1 MKIKEL
7 FTFEEI
13 QDVIEIGK
21 IQNEKELIEKF
32 VISPNLEFEICD
44 LLDVLKEK
52 RHKSANIIGNY
63 GTGKS
68 HLLAFL
74 SLVLSKPALVKY
86 IQSEKIKEKLANLNR
101 EFVIIKYELPAAQAQ
116 SLARIFFYRVRKQL
130 AENYGIDIRDIKPEA
145 EDKDAKELVE
155 EILNKVKEK
164 HPTKGLLVI
173 FDEFSDFLK
182 QKQAENRNYD
192 LQFYR
197 QLGECSNTM
206 DFMFI
211 ASMQEYIFS
220 DPRYVDQAES
230 IARTQQ
236 RYKDVRITNESV
248 EEMIAQRVV
257 GKSSNQILD
266 LKKKF
271 KDIEKLFSNLVAEE
285 DKYVKLFPVH
295 PYVIEVFSKL
305 PYYEKRGIIQ
315 FLSKAIKGI
324 LDKDFPVFVTYDL
337 IYDDINRVLT
347 IKNNPDVRPVADAV
361 DTLKT
366 KIDLLDPKLRDTA
379 LKLVKALAILH
390 LSRASS
396 KNGATAQELANTL
409 FIIPSNNI
417 LSPVDDIERIMEKL
431 RAVSD
436 GQFINRSKD
445 GVYHLDLQ
453 KTQDYDV
460 MIENK
465 VKNMNDLKYIN
476 EKFVENFLLNELDLF
491 YDTDALSYWENSK
504 KYVLNDS
511 ASWEDRKSFRKGKL
525 VIDIGYKLD
534 VKEEGDYVLTIMGYG
549 AKEVNFGIRNHIIL
563 KLKYS
568 DSFVHSMKRLAA
580 IEDFIKTK
588 AYVAVMQSKKRSV
601 IDLELKDAL
610 TKALQEG
617 RVVYHGKESKIVED
631 LGIISEVTSEIVK
644 QIKLHLLN
652 EEFTKE
658 YPKYPKLKSSVSA
671 ENIKGTIESVLK
683 DIASKQGIAENLLNQ
698 SANILTPIGLYKNS
712 KLDVSE
718 SEYAEVILNKLEDA
732 TKNVFIQDIVKLF
745 GMKPYGLQTELVY
758 LILAVLL
765 RNGDVILS
773 SKRGQIFSASDFGTL
788 FGSGLKAFDELAY
801 VKKEEE
807 MKVSQVQVLFDAIE
821 EDASLLQTARDR
833 PEAYRRYIEKVDKI
847 EKDIRNVVEDFE
859 KLKQNSQLGL
869 PVEEIN
875 SIIEEVKKVDFSRL
889 KIKSIVEFKK
899 LDYNPERIK
908 QIKEGYQSL
917 KRLSS
922 FFNDFFDFIQNGM
935 NYMKNVT
942 ELMQSDYF
950 KKSDADKLSGV
961 YNDSKSI
968 VSSIKKLMKEDER
981 KPIKGKIDEFKRKY
995 KEIYYHAHN
1004 ELVGNGVDW
1013 ESLEEAEHSGVIQ
1026 KLNLLKNIR
1035 CINRVKFDDLLLRIS
1050 SIKETRCI
1058 DFNVDEL
1065 ETSITCPHC
1074 TFPKG
1079 NYETNINTVI
1089 TRLSSDF
1096 ENILHSWEAQ
1106 VFEELKHNKAK
1117 LENLDHE
1124 EKRTIQAILSTG
1136 FLPSDLNEEMVAA
1149 INTLLEDLEIKEID
1163 LKELHKKLTK
1173 DTDVLK
1179 VDDFKE
1185 KIDEYIEEILK
1196 AENKDNVR
1204 LKVKKLKEE

>member
-21 IQNEKELIEKF
+21 IQNEKELVEKF

-74 SLVLSKPALVKY
+74 SLVLSKPTLVKFV
-86 IQSEKIKEKLANLNR
+86 QSEKIREKISNLNR
-101 EFVIIKYELPAAQAQ
+101 EFVIVKYELPAAQAQ

-130 AENYGIDIRDIKPEA
+130 AENYGIDIRDIKLEA
-145 EDKDAKELVE
+145 EDKDTKELVE

-182 QKQAENRNYD
+182 QKQQENRQYD

-220 DPRYVDQAES
+220 DPRFVDQAAS
-230 IARTQQ
+230 IAKTQQ
-236 RYKDVRITNESV
+236 RYKDVRITNENV

-315 FLSKAIKGI
+315 FLSKAIKGL
-324 LDKDFPVFVTYDL
+324 LDKEFPAFVTYDL
-337 IYDDINRVLT
+337 IYDDIDRVLT

-366 KIDLLDPKLRDTA
+366 KIDLLDVKLRDTA

-390 LSRASS
+390 LSRAST

-465 VKNMNDLKYIN
+465 VKNMNDLKYVN
-476 EKFVENFLLNELDLF
+476 EKFVENFLLNELDIF

-504 KYVLNDS
+504 KYVLDDS

-525 VIDIGYKLD
+525 VIDIGYKLN
-534 VKEEGDYVLTIMGYG
+534 VEEEGDYVLTIMGHG
-549 AKEVNFGIRNHIIL
+549 AKEINFGIRNHIIL

-588 AYVAVMQSKKRSV
+588 AYVAIMQNKKRSV
-601 IDLELKDAL
+601 IDLELKEAL
-610 TKALQEG
+610 TKAIQEG
-617 RVVYHGKESKIVED
+617 KIVYHGKEFRIVED
-631 LGIISEVTSEIVK
+631 LGIISGVTSEIVK

-652 EEFTKE
+652 EEFTNE

-671 ENIKGTIESVLK
+671 ENIKGTVESVLK

-698 SANILTPIGLYKNS
+698 SANILIPLGLYKSN

-718 SEYAEVILNKLEDA
+718 SEYADVILNKLEDA
-732 TKNVFIQDIVKLF
+732 TKNVSIQDIVKFF
-745 GMKPYGLQTELVY
+745 GAKPYGLQNELIYAV
-758 LILAVLL
+758 LAVLL
-765 RNGDVILS
+765 RTGDIILS
-773 SKRGQIFSASDFGTL
+773 SKRGQIYSASDFNIL

-807 MKVSQVQVLFDAIE
+807 MKVSLVRVLFDAIE
-821 EDASLLQTARDR
+821 EDASGLQTARER

-847 EKDIRNVVEDFE
+847 EKDIKNVVEDFE

-875 SIIEEVKKVDFSRL
+875 SAIEEVKKVDFSRL

-899 LDYNPERIK
+899 LDYTPNRIT

-917 KRLSS
+917 KRLTL
-922 FFNDFFDFIQNGM
+922 FFNDFFEFIQNGL
-935 NYMKNVT
+935 NYMKNVI

-950 KKSDADKLSGV
+950 KKSDADKLTGI
-961 YNDSKSI
+961 YTDSKSI

-995 KEIYYHAHN
+995 KEIYYHTHN
-1004 ELVGNGVDW
+1004 EFVGNGVDW
-1013 ESLEEAEHSGVIQ
+1013 KSLEEAESSGVIQ

-1035 CINRVKFDDLLLRIS
+1035 CINRIKFDDLLLRIS
-1050 SIKETRCI
+1050 SIKQTRCL

-1079 NYETNINTVI
+1079 NYEANINSVI
-1089 TRLSSDF
+1089 AGLNSDF
-1096 ENILHSWEAQ
+1096 DDILNCWESQ
-1106 VFEELKHNKAK
+1106 IFEELKHNKKK

-1124 EKRTIQAILSTG
+1124 EKRVIQDILSFG
-1136 FLPSDLNEEMVAA
+1136 FLPAIMTEKIVAA

-1163 LKELHKKLTK
+1163 LKELHKKLTE

-1179 VDDFKE
+1179 VDDFKS
-1185 KIDEYIEEILK
+1185 KVDNYIDELLK
-1196 AENKDNVR
+1196 TENKDNVR
-1204 LKVKKLKEE
+1204 LKVKKLKDE